1 MTRARCVGL
10 ESVEAGDDAV
20 DSREDVG
27 DSSGGGEECV
37 EEADDH
43 DEKRGRSSGRAGAFC
58 FRCAGGVGS
67 ETPSGGDSSD
77 SDEDCVEEDDD
88 RNKKCERSSGR
99 AGTFGF

>member
-20 DSREDVG
+20 DSKEDVG

-43 DEKRGRSSGRAGAFC
+43 DEKR
-58 FRCAGGVGS
+58 
-67 ETPSGGDSSD
+67 D
-77 SDEDCVEEDDD
+77 
-88 RNKKCERSSGR
+88 RSSGR
-99 AGTFGF
+99 AGTFGFRCAGGVGSEAPFGAGVTDSSDVDEDCVEEADDHDEKRE